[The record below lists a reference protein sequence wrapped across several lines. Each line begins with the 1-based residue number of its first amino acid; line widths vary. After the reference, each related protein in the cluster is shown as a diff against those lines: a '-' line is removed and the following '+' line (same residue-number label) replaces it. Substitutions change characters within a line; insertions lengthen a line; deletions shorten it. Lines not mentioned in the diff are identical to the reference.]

1 MNLIITNTEIEN
13 KEDITKEIYLLVTEG
28 VKVSDAINRVMRK
41 YTNLY
46 DTFYTSA
53 KIADV
58 QYCIK
63 RSTINNAVGSDLIR
77 LHDKQTILHTLD
89 WLRYHLRR
97 AGFKIEYK
105 ANHKVYLHFVN
116 IPKYDFNN

>member
-1 MNLIITNTEIEN
+1 MNLIITDTEIQN
-13 KEDITKEIYLLVTEG
+13 KAEITEKIHTLVISG
-28 VKVSDAINRVMRK
+28 MVVSDAINRVMHE
-41 YTNLY
+41 YSNNF

-53 KIADV
+53 TIADV

-63 RSTINNAVGSDLIR
+63 RSTINSAVRADLIR
-77 LHDKQTILHTLD
+77 LHDKQTILHSLD

-105 ANHKVYLHFVN
+105 SNYKVYLHFVN
-116 IPKYDFNN
+116 IPKYNLEN

>member
-1 MNLIITNTEIEN
+1 MNLIITDTEIQN
-13 KEDITKEIYLLVTEG
+13 KAEITEKIHTLVISG
-28 VKVSDAINRVMRK
+28 MVVSDAINRVMRE
-41 YTNLY
+41 YSNNF

-53 KIADV
+53 TIADV

-63 RSTINNAVGSDLIR
+63 RSTINSAVRADLIR
-77 LHDKQTILHTLD
+77 LHDKQTILHSLD

-105 ANHKVYLHFVN
+105 SNYKVYLHFVN
-116 IPKYDFNN
+116 IPKYNLEN

>member
-1 MNLIITNTEIEN
+1 MNLIITDTEIQN
-13 KEDITKEIYLLVTEG
+13 KAVITEKIHSLVISG
-28 VKVSDAINRVMRK
+28 MVVSDAINRVMRE
-41 YTNLY
+41 YSNNF

-53 KIADV
+53 TIADV

-63 RSTINNAVGSDLIR
+63 RSTTNSAVRADLIR

-105 ANHKVYLHFVN
+105 SNYKVYLHFVN
-116 IPKYDFNN
+116 IPKYHF